1 MSGGAEMSLRI
12 VGAILGTLGLISLI
26 YALLILAQLGK
37 KLGAVTKMRS
47 TYRGYYVAVCLV
59 GLALVLRLLRT
70 SVFWAQSDG
79 LPAALNEPLLYLLL
93 YHLPLAV
100 GLTIGLAIT
109 WYYWK
114 WLLKER

>member
-1 MSGGAEMSLRI
+1 MSGTEMSLKI
-12 VGAILGTLGLISLI
+12 LGAILGTLGLISLI

-47 TYRGYYVAVCLV
+47 TYRGYYAAVVLV
-59 GLALVLRLLRT
+59 GLSLVMRLVRA
-70 SVFWAQSDG
+70 SVFWAQRDG

-93 YHLPLAV
+93 YHLPLAMGV
-100 GLTIGLAIT
+100 TIGLAIT

>member
-1 MSGGAEMSLRI
+1 MSGTEMSLEML
-12 VGAILGTLGLISLI
+12 GAMLGTLGLISFI
-26 YALLILAQLGK
+26 YALQILAQLGK

-47 TYRGYYVAVCLV
+47 TYRGYYAAVVLV
-59 GLALVLRLLRT
+59 GLSLVMRLVRT
-70 SVFWAQSDG
+70 SVFWAQRDG

-100 GLTIGLAIT
+100 GVTIGLAIT

>member
-1 MSGGAEMSLRI
+1 MSGAGMSIRI
-12 VGAILGTLGLISLI
+12 VGAILGTFALIALI

-47 TYRGYYVAVCLV
+47 TYRGYYAAVALMGLSLV
-59 GLALVLRLLRT
+59 TRLLRA
-70 SVFWAQSDG
+70 SVFWADPG
-79 LPAALNEPLLYLLL
+79 DLPAALNDPLLYFLL

-109 WYYWK
+109 WYYWN